1 MGIFQT
7 LNIPK
12 NSYIHIYIYIFKN
25 YDVRKSLINNKEF
38 KRRIFKKIIGCQM
51 SQYTKLQPLENWTI
65 QVCLCNTLYHSQ
77 V

>member
-25 YDVRKSLINNKEF
+25 DDVRKCLINNNNNKF
-38 KRRIFKKIIGCQM
+38 
-51 SQYTKLQPLENWTI
+51 SNNYWLPNVTI
-65 QVCLCNTLYHSQ
+65 H
-77 V
+77 